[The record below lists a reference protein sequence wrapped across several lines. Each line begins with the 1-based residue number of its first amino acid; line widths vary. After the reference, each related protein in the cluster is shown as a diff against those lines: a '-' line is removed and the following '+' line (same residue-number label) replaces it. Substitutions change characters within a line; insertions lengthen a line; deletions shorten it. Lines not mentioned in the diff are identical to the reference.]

1 MDYLL
6 SLWRNP
12 RARGV
17 IYQVTIFL
25 LLVIFVWWVADNT
38 AANLAK
44 QGKASGFGFL
54 DDTAGFSINFHL
66 IDYKETSPFI
76 DVFVIGILNTLLVS
90 FLAIFFAT
98 VLGFLVGVGRLS
110 SNLLVRWLCTAY
122 VELFRNIP
130 LLLQIFFW
138 YFAILSP
145 LPNPKQSIT
154 FLAETSFLN
163 NRGL

>member
-1 MDYLL
+1 MERRRFALRASGALKTQLTKGGELPPFVFNYPLL
-6 SLWRNP
+6 GEKALSWIIYCRCGAP

-44 QGKASGFGFL
+44 QGKASGFVFL

-90 FLAIFFAT
+90 FLAIFLRQF
-98 VLGFLVGVGRLS
+98 
-110 SNLLVRWLCTAY
+110 
-122 VELFRNIP
+122 
-130 LLLQIFFW
+130 
-138 YFAILSP
+138 
-145 LPNPKQSIT
+145 
-154 FLAETSFLN
+154 
-163 NRGL
+163 

>member
-54 DDTAGFSINFHL
+54 DDTAVFPL
-66 IDYKETSPFI
+66 IFT
-76 DVFVIGILNTLLVS
+76 
-90 FLAIFFAT
+90 
-98 VLGFLVGVGRLS
+98 
-110 SNLLVRWLCTAY
+110 
-122 VELFRNIP
+122 
-130 LLLQIFFW
+130 
-138 YFAILSP
+138 
-145 LPNPKQSIT
+145 
-154 FLAETSFLN
+154 
-163 NRGL
+163 